1 MKDYVFSHD
10 IRKQT
15 PFLSRAALQVGR
27 DTHMPMNYTSSVF
40 SNKHAWEVLQRAN
53 LGQISYLMT

>member
-40 SNKHAWEVLQRAN
+40 SNNCTSSVFSNKHA
-53 LGQISYLMT
+53 